1 MRSNRHQ
8 TTSNFPTNTTRLF
21 KHQVILGDIWQLPPE
36 GNTTGWSDRTGR
48 IDSMVVMVIRK
59 DRTTRTDGTDKSE
72 GTERTDISDIK
83 TGISRSL
90 V

>member
-83 TGISRSL
+83 TGISRAL